1 MGFFNKEDYEGKGER
16 KLDELFDQACRQ
28 GAVLA
33 VFHFDAH
40 GQDAEKVKTTLVE
53 FASRISKESGLVYC
67 KGEIDTNVLE
77 KDGMFSTTA
86 EVKLLAESLR
96 ILLDL
101 SLKYGPVAIEIL
113 KPNEVRL
120 TIDEVQNL
128 LVDASLIAQE
138 YASFIIQHS
147 LKGQD
152 LEDYKKR
159 LERRSELGKELMQES
174 EKK

>member
-1 MGFFNKEDYEGKGER
+1 MGFFDKSDYEGKDER
-16 KLDELFDQACRQ
+16 RLDELFDQACRQ

-40 GQDAEKVKTTLVE
+40 SRDAESVKSTLVD
-53 FASRISKESGLVYC
+53 FVGRMSKESGLVYC
-67 KGEIDTNVLE
+67 KGEIDSRVLE
-77 KDGMFSTTA
+77 KDGLFSTTA
-86 EVKLLAESLR
+86 EVTVLGESLR
-96 ILLDL
+96 TLLDL

-120 TIDEVQNL
+120 TMEEVQNL

-138 YASFIIQHS
+138 YASYILQHA
-147 LKGQD
+147 LKGQE

-159 LERRSELGKELMQES
+159 LERRAELGKELL
-174 EKK
+174 EKSGKK